1 MEAGTREFGMCTNS
15 QEKAFSDYGTM
26 LEIRDIQYFPD
37 GRSVVDT
44 MGGRR
49 FKVGLLGNIL
59 TKSALDLMMKVV
71 SRGTKDGYSTA
82 TVEFLKD
89 NLPEDSNLE
98 ALQVRTVFFS
108 FKN

>member
-49 FKVGLLGNIL
+49 FKVGF
-59 TKSALDLMMKVV
+59 S
-71 SRGTKDGYSTA
+71 YC
-82 TVEFLKD
+82 FLNPD
-89 NLPEDSNLE
+89 
-98 ALQVRTVFFS
+98 VF
-108 FKN
+108 